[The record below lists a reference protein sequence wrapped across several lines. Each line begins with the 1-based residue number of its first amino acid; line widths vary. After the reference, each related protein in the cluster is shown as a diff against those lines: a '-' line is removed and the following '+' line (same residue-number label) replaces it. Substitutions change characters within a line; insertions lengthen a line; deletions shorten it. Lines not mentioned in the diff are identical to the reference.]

1 MVLTTCP
8 IKCKSW
14 SQSCFLLTHS
24 FRTLTNARSPPNSL
38 TFDWHSP
45 ECTQRKE
52 TNIYYLRKVCGI
64 SFAVASSQFLP
75 RLIFLIWFLLPSNKS
90 RKARELFKPYRIPA
104 KWNPIEFTIEAL
116 TSRHLVLEWNSSP
129 LVDNKLKSD
138 NSYCF
143 DRLSDN
149 LFITCG
155 GGMESQSHDWI
166 E

>member
-1 MVLTTCP
+1 MVLTTCS

-14 SQSCFLLTHS
+14 SQSCFLLMQS

-52 TNIYYLRKVCGI
+52 TNIYYLGKVCGI

-75 RLIFLIWFLLPSNKS
+75 RLIFLIEFLLPSNKS
-90 RKARELFKPYRIPA
+90 TKARELFKSNRIAA
-104 KWNPIEFTIEAL
+104 KWNLIELTIEAL
-116 TSRHLVLEWNSSP
+116 TSRHFVLEWNSYT
-129 LVDNKLKSD
+129 LLDNKLKSD
-138 NSYCF
+138 NCF

-149 LFITCG
+149 LFLTCG
-155 GGMESQSHDWI
+155 GRMEYWI